1 MKPEKMSPEELAGV
15 CQRMSAGETMT
26 ATEQRKA
33 LAHIAGLEAERD
45 EALEEIDRWKEECGL
60 IGSEGDPARV
70 TPAHLAAD
78 LQKRDREEHAL
89 RERVKALEEDVA
101 DKRALAHKWMESA
114 KGLHATLS
122 AIRQRAGDREARR
135 RVAETCAI
143 MGGPSSIWDA
153 AVHADVVA
161 GGHERM
167 LHDVADGLA
176 SYILGEGAE
185 AHEHRYRADGS
196 CECGAL
202 VQESPA
208 SAPTTAEAFATVRTL
223 VTGVPRGTEVSSVEG
238 ERLLS
243 LLERRT
249 GAMAKELD
257 AVPKRL
263 AKWADEARRSG
274 DEDHADALDSIHDS
288 LHDGIRA
295 ALADAPPVFTLE
307 EVAGLERAACGC
319 RWRVEV
325 RGEHER
331 GCSGARVRESIA
343 ALRR

>member
-1 MKPEKMSPEELAGV
+1 MKPEKMTTEALVGIR
-15 CQRMSAGETMT
+15 QRMESGETMT
-26 ATEQRKA
+26 AGEQRA
-33 LAHIAGLEAERD
+33 VLAFIAALEAEQTTLD
-45 EALEEIDRWKEECGL
+45 EHYRTACADASRF
-60 IGSEGDPARV
+60 EGMCRSA
-70 TPAHLAAD
+70 
-78 LQKRDREEHAL
+78 
-89 RERVKALEEDVA
+89 
-101 DKRALAHKWMESA
+101 ESD
-114 KGLHATLS
+114 LS
-122 AIRQRAGDREARR
+122 AIRQRAGNTEARR

-143 MGGPSSIWDA
+143 MGGPSSTWDG

-243 LLERRT
+243 LLERRM
-249 GAMAKELD
+249 G
-257 AVPKRL
+257 
-263 AKWADEARRSG
+263 
-274 DEDHADALDSIHDS
+274 
-288 LHDGIRA
+288 
-295 ALADAPPVFTLE
+295 ALARELGLVASDLYHERFATAESRVKDLIALTDAPPVFTLE
-307 EVAGLERAACGC
+307 EVERLAAEHCSAGDASRLVRAL
-319 RWRVEV
+319 
-325 RGEHER
+325 
-331 GCSGARVRESIA
+331 A
-343 ALRR
+343 ALRSTGGGQ